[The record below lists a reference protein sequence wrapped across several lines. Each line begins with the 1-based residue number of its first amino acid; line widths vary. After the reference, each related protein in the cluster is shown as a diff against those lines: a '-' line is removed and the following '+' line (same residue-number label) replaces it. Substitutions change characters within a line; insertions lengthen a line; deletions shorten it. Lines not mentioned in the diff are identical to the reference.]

1 MTNQGLTHDSVD
13 NYLSNRFVDINEHIP
28 ERVPIMIWVS
38 QGSIP
43 DLLLYWIFLLTTQ
56 HFILQIKFSVHHM
69 HMAIRRS
76 MTYVNGSTQVHY
88 LYIPRKHMRDD
99 RSRYSIKIG
108 NTKLDII
115 WSDCKEQS
123 TNFLGMLIDD
133 NLIWKL
139 HIEAVK
145 RNASIEWF
153 WIKQV
158 EHVLPSDNL
167 RTLSFR

>member
-56 HFILQIKFSVHHM
+56 HFILQIKCSVHHM

-88 LYIPRKHMRDD
+88 LCIPRKHMRDD

-115 WSDCKEQS
+115 
-123 TNFLGMLIDD
+123 
-133 NLIWKL
+133 
-139 HIEAVK
+139 
-145 RNASIEWF
+145 
-153 WIKQV
+153 
-158 EHVLPSDNL
+158 
-167 RTLSFR
+167 